1 MSLDWRDQTEQA
13 NKIIFKPLSVYFIG
27 TRFKITCEASF
38 PHQCLVFTLHNT
50 TRIENS
56 FCSFWERFQS
66 LKVHRWKSKYL
77 TRQQIG
83 ITEIFELLTIT
94 SRPNCLY
101 KHLPFLFFLK
111 GEFTFF
117 SPSFH
122 RKIDNTHDYQRNYK
136 QPRRLF
142 SCFFFPFNQKQTS
155 DLKRINKT

>member
-1 MSLDWRDQTEQA
+1 MGGTKLNELTRS
-13 NKIIFKPLSVYFIG
+13 FSSLSVCILLELDLG
-27 TRFKITCEASF
+27 
-38 PHQCLVFTLHNT
+38 LHVRLHFLISVLSLHCDNT